1 MKFNIFFK
9 KLFSR
14 CVAIIYSP
22 KKEWTLIKEEDDSF
36 LDLMTR
42 FLFPLLVL
50 MIASSMIGSY
60 ILMIGKEFAM
70 DVLLSSAL
78 RQLSSILLSIVIS
91 IFAVNGMIGTFK
103 GTPKLKNAA
112 KLVIYSY
119 VPGILVAVVLGIA
132 PWFYILGLLF
142 LYSFF
147 IFFQGTP
154 VMLDIPVERQSNF
167 STLSS
172 TTMLVVYLMINL
184 ILSRVFDAI

>member
-9 KLFSR
+9 NLFSR
-14 CVAIIYSP
+14 CIGIILSP

-36 LDLMTR
+36 LDLMMS

-50 MIASSMIGSY
+50 IIASSMIGSY
-60 ILMIGKEFAM
+60 ILMIGKEFTM
-70 DVLLSSAL
+70 EDLLSSAL

-142 LYSFF
+142 LYSFY